1 MAQKVCAIIGV
12 GPGNG
17 AAYARIFAD
26 KGYRVALLGR
36 TREKLEAVGGEIGG
50 ALTVS
55 CDAAD
60 PGTVTAVLGQVSEDL
75 GPVDC
80 LLYNAGSAAFGSI
93 EDISLDK
100 MEQAWRVNVL
110 GLAAAAKAVGPAMA
124 ERGHGVIFVTGATA
138 SLRGGA
144 GFAGFASAKAAQ
156 RSLAQ
161 SMARHWGPKGVH
173 VAYMI
178 IDGVVD
184 KTPSRQ
190 LDFVKDKPDDAFLN
204 PDDIAQSVY
213 HICHQPRSAWTF
225 EYDVR
230 PFCERW

>member
-1 MAQKVCAIIGV
+1 MANKVCAIIGV

-17 AAYARIFAD
+17 EAYARRFAADGYAVALMARSAD
-26 KGYRVALLGR
+26 KLDRLAAELD
-36 TREKLEAVGGEIGG
+36 G
-50 ALTVS
+50 ARAYA

-60 PGTVTAVLGQVSEDL
+60 PDQVTAALAQAAQALGA
-75 GPVDC
+75 VDV
-80 LLYNAGSAAFGSI
+80 LLYNAGSGIFGAIDEI
-93 EDISLDK
+93 ELEA
-100 MEQAWRVNVL
+100 MEMAWRVNTL
-110 GLAAAAKAVGPAMA
+110 GLAVAARAVAPAMLDK
-124 ERGHGVIFVTGATA
+124 GSGTIFITGATA

-144 GFAGFASAKAAQ
+144 GFAGFAQAKAAQ

-161 SMARHWGPKGVH
+161 SMARLWGPKGLH

-184 KTPSRQ
+184 GTPSRQ
-190 LDFVKDKPDDAFLN
+190 LEAFKDKPADAFLK
-204 PDDIAQSVY
+204 PEDIADTV
-213 HICHQPRSAWTF
+213 HFICHQPRSAWTF